1 MLLNEKYAFVLNI
14 LAKKVDVK
22 EGRLNILLSTLVIYI
37 I

>member
-22 EGRLNILLSTLVIYI
+22 EGSLKILLLTLVIYI